1 MYFCQTNSS
10 TTYVTQWTYDS
21 HNRLLEMIYPDE
33 EKITYSYNLGGQLEK
48 VHGYKSYG
56 YDYVS
61 KIGYN
66 KFEQRTYLKY
76 CNGAETF
83 YTYDPQRRRLQ
94 NLTVNSGGNT
104 IMDNAYTYDANSK
117 YINKK
122 NKHSHKKEI
131 AAKSREPICP
141 TITVSDSWTKN
152 KPNWDIIR
160 GIDNFNIDFIES
172 QFIQINGWHYT
183 IVYIFLDL
191 KVYYY

>member
-1 MYFCQTNSS
+1 
-10 TTYVTQWTYDS
+10 
-21 HNRLLEMIYPDE
+21 MIYPDE

-48 VHGYKSYG
+48 VHGYKLYG

-61 KIGYN
+61 KIGYD

-117 YINKK
+117 YINT
-122 NKHSHKKEI
+122 SVRI
-131 AAKSREPICP
+131 KSQKR
-141 TITVSDSWTKN
+141 
-152 KPNWDIIR
+152 
-160 GIDNFNIDFIES
+160 
-172 QFIQINGWHYT
+172 
-183 IVYIFLDL
+183 
-191 KVYYY
+191 